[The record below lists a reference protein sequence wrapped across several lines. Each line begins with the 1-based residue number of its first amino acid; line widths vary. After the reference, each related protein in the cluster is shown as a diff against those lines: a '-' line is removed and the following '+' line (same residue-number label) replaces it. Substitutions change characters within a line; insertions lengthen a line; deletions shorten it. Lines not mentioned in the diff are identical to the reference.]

1 MPGFS
6 RIRLTHIRMFF
17 AIGLVAGSGAWGFS
31 HVKSRGVQLNPASLW
46 ALGFGSVNQDAL
58 AIYGYDASTITM
70 AIMANIPQVF
80 LALIY
85 LIYTGIMTTMFIA
98 VDWSHLGT
106 KGNTL
111 IVRSPVGNQRGP
123 WALGAPLGYGACL
136 VILSIFLHWLV
147 SQSFFLV
154 QMSVYDKGGAPY
166 SEVSTFANC
175 GFSPIAIIF

>member
-1 MPGFS
+1 
-6 RIRLTHIRMFF
+6 MFF
-17 AIGLVAGSGAWGFS
+17 AIGLVAGFGAWGFS

-111 IVRSPVGNQRGP
+111 IVRSPVGNQKRPLGTWCASRIRSVSSYSLYIP
-123 WALGAPLGYGACL
+123 ALVGLAVIFLGANER
-136 VILSIFLHWLV
+136 IR
-147 SQSFFLV
+147 
-154 QMSVYDKGGAPY
+154 
-166 SEVSTFANC
+166 
-175 GFSPIAIIF
+175 

>member
-80 LALIY
+80 LAL
-85 LIYTGIMTTMFIA
+85 FI
-98 VDWSHLGT
+98 S
-106 KGNTL
+106 
-111 IVRSPVGNQRGP
+111 
-123 WALGAPLGYGACL
+123 
-136 VILSIFLHWLV
+136 
-147 SQSFFLV
+147 
-154 QMSVYDKGGAPY
+154 
-166 SEVSTFANC
+166 STQE
-175 GFSPIAIIF
+175 S